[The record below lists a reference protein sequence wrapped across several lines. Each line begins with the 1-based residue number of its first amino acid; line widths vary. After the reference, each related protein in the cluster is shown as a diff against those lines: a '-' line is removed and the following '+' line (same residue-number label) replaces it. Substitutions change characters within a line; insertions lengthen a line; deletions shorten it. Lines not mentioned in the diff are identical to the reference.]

1 MTTLLHSSLRV
12 ARSPNGRR
20 ALNVGSV
27 GLSLAIVLLAARS
40 IANTGFPLANAN
52 GMLVAAAGGCFLAAA
67 AVKAVGWS
75 RLFAAA
81 ERPRMT
87 TLAAAGGVAAVAGVA
102 LPGRVDDALRVA
114 VVRRFESSTVGTI
127 ALSLFTLGLVDT
139 VAMTPLASAAAAETQ
154 SMLVRAGLI
163 VVASAGLG
171 AAVFFL
177 ALPRL
182 AASARFVRF
191 RLSRW
196 LHVQWPTARQAAYS
210 LGFVLAAWLA
220 RGFGLYL
227 LLNALG
233 LDVSFALAMVFL
245 CAGAAASALP
255 IGPAGGLAQAGA
267 GASALLASGVSVS
280 AALEVAVA
288 AQLLTVMVSV
298 FVVLTAASAG
308 LVRRRLLT

>member
-1 MTTLLHSSLRV
+1 
-12 ARSPNGRR
+12 
-20 ALNVGSV
+20 
-27 GLSLAIVLLAARS
+27 
-40 IANTGFPLANAN
+40 
-52 GMLVAAAGGCFLAAA
+52 
-67 AVKAVGWS
+67 
-75 RLFAAA
+75 
-81 ERPRMT
+81 
-87 TLAAAGGVAAVAGVA
+87 
-102 LPGRVDDALRVA
+102 
-114 VVRRFESSTVGTI
+114 
-127 ALSLFTLGLVDT
+127 
-139 VAMTPLASAAAAETQ
+139 
-154 SMLVRAGLI
+154 VRAGLI
-163 VVASAGLG
+163 VVAAAGLG

-227 LLNALG
+227 LLGALG

-288 AQLLTVMVSV
+288 AQLLTVMVST

-308 LVRRRLLT
+308 LVRRRLAG